1 MRSFITAV
9 ILFAVLIGGG
19 ILLIDRIEDISD
31 ELLKQNHNII
41 QLIENDELDKASEHI
56 DKLRKYIDEKRKI
69 VSTTMDHGYADTI
82 DIYICEL
89 EKYVDCNNK
98 DDALAR
104 SQVLDMLFEHLP
116 RNYRLKWENIL

>member
-19 ILLIDRIEDISD
+19 IFLVDYIEDISD
-31 ELLKQNHNII
+31 ELRQQNEYIT
-41 QLIENDELDKASEHI
+41 QLIEDDDLEKAAEHI
-56 DKLRKYIDEKRKI
+56 DKMREYMDKKRKI

-82 DIYICEL
+82 EIYICEL
-89 EKYVDCNNK
+89 EKYVDCKSKN
-98 DDALAR
+98 DALAR
-104 SQVLDMLFEHLP
+104 SRVLDMLFEHLP